1 MQIHCMRRPLYS
13 FFTKKDVCF
22 FPISFLAACIVPF
35 RLLPGQDR
43 PRPRLEIRLVPLPGG
58 PLRPAAGGRPQVQGP
73 RSPAAKRVPERLPER
88 LPERHRLRTG
98 LPSEEGR
105 PGEGRRGLPVPER
118 VHAGAAAGRQF
129 IPVIVISFIALAT
142 SMFRA
147 KIPRFFLFFVQTAH
161 ISPPRSVFFNQNCE
175 SLSMKSKTKYF
186 FPIRATTTSPSP

>member
-1 MQIHCMRRPLYS
+1 MRKPLIVH
-13 FFTKKDVCF
+13 FTKHTCDICF
-22 FPISFLAACIVPF
+22 LKIYFPAPGLIPF

-142 SMFRA
+142 SMFIA
-147 KIPRFFLFFVQTAH
+147 KKPRIFLFFVQSAH
-161 ISPPRSVFFNQNCE
+161 IFYPKISVFFKPE
-175 SLSMKSKTKYF
+175 L
-186 FPIRATTTSPSP
+186 